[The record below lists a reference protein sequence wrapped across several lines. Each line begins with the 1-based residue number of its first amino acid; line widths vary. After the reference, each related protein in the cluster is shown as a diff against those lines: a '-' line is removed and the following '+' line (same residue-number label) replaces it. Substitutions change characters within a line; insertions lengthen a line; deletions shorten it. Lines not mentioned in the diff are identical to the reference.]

1 MAASSVAMAQ
11 RIDRGVLAAV
21 LSIPALLAA
30 GALYDARF
38 LSPDYLLQQLQ
49 VASFLGVIATG
60 LMPVVLLGHID
71 LSIPWVVTIGGMMA
85 TLAGSWGSGLSGLA
99 LGFAILCGLGVGL
112 VNGVG
117 VAYLRVPSMIL
128 TLATN
133 AIAQGLM
140 ILHTSGF
147 APQDQ
152 ASPALHFLAVQRTVA
167 GIPNSLWVWAVVGGF
182 TMAWLSRT
190 TSGRAVYAIGN
201 SERAAFLS
209 RVHVNGITV
218 GCFAF
223 SGACSALA
231 GALLAGY
238 SSKAYQAMGDPYVLP
253 AIAAVVLG
261 GTSISGGRG
270 SYSGTIAGV
279 IVITLLQSI
288 LSVVQV
294 PEAARQIVHGAVL
307 VALLLAHR
315 RGSKSAQ

>member
-1 MAASSVAMAQ
+1 MAMTALRMAQ
-11 RIDRGVLAAV
+11 RIDRGVAAAV

-30 GALYDARF
+30 GALYDSRF

-85 TLAGSWGSGLSGLA
+85 TLAGSWGSGLSSLA
-99 LGFAILCGLGVGL
+99 LGFALLCGLGVGL

-117 VAYLRVPSMIL
+117 VAYLRIPSMIL

-133 AIAQGLM
+133 ALAQGLM

-152 ASPALHFLAVQRTVA
+152 ASPAMHFLAVERSVA
-167 GIPNSLWVWAVVGGF
+167 GIPNALWVWAAIGGL
-182 TMAWLSRT
+182 TMTWLSRT
-190 TSGRAVYAIGN
+190 TSGRAVYAMGN
-201 SERAAFLS
+201 NERAAFLS
-209 RVHVNGITV
+209 RVNVHGVTV
-218 GCFAF
+218 ACFGF
-223 SGACSALA
+223 SGACSAFA

-270 SYSGTIAGV
+270 SYPGTIAGV

-294 PEAARQIVHGAVL
+294 PEAARQIVHGTVIVAMLL
-307 VALLLAHR
+307 VHR
-315 RGSKSAQ
+315 RGGK